1 MQKSSATSE
10 LYDDS
15 SAANFFA
22 QPKFLA
28 VDFRKWHLADASV
41 SPNVRF
47 APEAVVTN
55 LNRRFDEQSEG
66 W

>member
-28 VDFRKWHLADASV
+28 VDFRKWHLADIAYCRMSASRQERDMAKCLM
-41 SPNVRF
+41 STLLYP
-47 APEAVVTN
+47 
-55 LNRRFDEQSEG
+55 
-66 W
+66 